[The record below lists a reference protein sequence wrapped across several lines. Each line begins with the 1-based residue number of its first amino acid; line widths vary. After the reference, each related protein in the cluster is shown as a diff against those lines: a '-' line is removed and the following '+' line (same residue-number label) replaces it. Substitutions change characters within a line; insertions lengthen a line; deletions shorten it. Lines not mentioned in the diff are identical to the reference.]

1 MRLRMI
7 FRGSHKKWQVSL
19 RSLFIVT
26 AVVAVILVLPVQR
39 SMMQKRGRAWVA
51 TQNGHIT
58 FAHKYDAA
66 TGKYDRGSKFPA
78 PDWLVG
84 LLGKDFFDSVDTV
97 VLDNTVVV
105 DLTPL
110 TNLRELRSLGI
121 MIEIDDALDFGP
133 LAELRK
139 LERLHLDYTDIS
151 AERLADLRELLD
163 WVSVTATNHPAIEN
177 ANGIK

>member
-1 MRLRMI
+1 MI
-7 FRGSHKKWQVSL
+7 FRSSHKKRQVSL

-26 AVVAVILVLPVQR
+26 AVVAIILALPVQR
-39 SMMQKRGRAWVA
+39 SMMQKRGRVWVA

-58 FAHKYDAA
+58 FAHKYDAT
-66 TGKYDRGSKFPA
+66 TGKYDHNSKFPA

-110 TNLRELRSLGI
+110 TNLRDLRSLGI

-139 LERLHLDYTDIS
+139 LEHLHLDYTDIS
-151 AERLADLRELLD
+151 AERLAEIRELLD
-163 WVSVTATNHPAIEN
+163 WVSVTATNHPTIEN